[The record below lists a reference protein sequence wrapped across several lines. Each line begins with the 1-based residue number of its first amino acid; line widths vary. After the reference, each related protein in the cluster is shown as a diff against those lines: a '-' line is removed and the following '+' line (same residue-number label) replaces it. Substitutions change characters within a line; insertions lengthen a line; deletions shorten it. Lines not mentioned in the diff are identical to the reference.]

1 MSGPVTSRAPVE
13 VALGLGSNVGDKSRN
28 IGRAL
33 AAVAAEG
40 LVRDLRCSR
49 LYRTAPWGPVEQ
61 DWYVNAC
68 AVGTTELAPLELLRR
83 LKAMEAGLGR
93 VTTVRWGPR
102 VIDIDIL
109 YYGDLVLE
117 GPTLTLPHP
126 ELLKRA
132 FVLVPL
138 AELRPGR
145 KILGTTIAEAAA
157 RLDRSGV
164 ELLD

>member
-1 MSGPVTSRAPVE
+1 MKRDRTVE
-13 VALGLGSNVGDKSRN
+13 VALGLGSNVGDKPGN
-28 IGRAL
+28 IARAL
-33 AAVAAEG
+33 GAMAAAG
-40 LVRDLRCSR
+40 LVRDLKRSG

-68 AVGTTELAPLELLRR
+68 AVGLTALPPPELLTRI
-83 LKAMEAGLGR
+83 KALETALGR
-93 VTTVRWGPR
+93 VETVRWGPR

-109 YYGDLVLE
+109 CYDDVVLDT
-117 GPTLTLPHP
+117 PALKLPHP

-138 AELRPGR
+138 AELRPQR
-145 KILGTTIAEAAA
+145 RVFGTTVGVAAA
-157 RLDRSGV
+157 EIDASGV